1 MADLSFLDPN
11 MNSTDETPMGAVS
24 PDLSF
29 LDPDQGVRPADP
41 SALDQRMKDW
51 ASRVLENGFDGIDVH
66 EAWNF
71 EGPPENMDVLKR
83 FSDRLTGRT
92 P

>member
-1 MADLSFLDPN
+1 
-11 MNSTDETPMGAVS
+11 
-24 PDLSF
+24 
-29 LDPDQGVRPADP
+29 
-41 SALDQRMKDW
+41 MKDW